1 MTDRREYSSSI
12 SSTNEFLTSPPS
24 PLSLKGEG
32 GEEKCGGEEFLEGE
46 ERFEGEERVKV
57 GIWKTSPEL
66 WEKLKPL
73 ARQMRHKPTS
83 AENHLWQYLRNRLL
97 LGYKFRRQ
105 HSIDRF
111 IVDFWCS
118 QAQLIIEVDGAI
130 HQYTQAE
137 DAIRQ
142 QFLETQ
148 GYKILRFSNEA
159 VLYNTNEVLNKI
171 QSFLLSLPSK
181 NPNPPTPSS
190 SPSPYSLPPENP
202 NLPTPSSSPSPSK
215 ERGLGGE
222 VHNPK
227 S

>member
-1 MTDRREYSSSI
+1 MTDHREYSSSI

-32 GEEKCGGEEFLEGE
+32 GEEFLEGGEEF
-46 ERFEGEERVKV
+46 FEAGEERVKV

-171 QSFLLSLPSK
+171 QSFLLSQ
-181 NPNPPTPSS
+181 PPKT
-190 SPSPYSLPPENP
+190 SPSPSY
-202 NLPTPSSSPSPSK
+202 SPSPSK

>member
-1 MTDRREYSSSI
+1 MTDHREYSSSI

-32 GEEKCGGEEFLEGE
+32 GEEFLEGGEEF
-46 ERFEGEERVKV
+46 FEAGEERVKV

-148 GYKILRFSNEA
+148 GYKILRFSNQA

-171 QSFLLSLPSK
+171 QSFLLSQPPNTSPSPSYSPSPDSLLSQ
-181 NPNPPTPSS
+181 NPNPPTPS
-190 SPSPYSLPPENP
+190 Y
-202 NLPTPSSSPSPSK
+202 SPSPSK